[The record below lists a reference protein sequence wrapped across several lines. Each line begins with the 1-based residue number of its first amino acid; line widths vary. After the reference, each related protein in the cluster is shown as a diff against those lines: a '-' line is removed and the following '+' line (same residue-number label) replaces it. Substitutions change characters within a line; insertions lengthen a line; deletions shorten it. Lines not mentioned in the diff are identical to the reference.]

1 MPAVPHSIQPTLRS
15 AVVLLLVF
23 AVGTLGYR
31 LLGGSDHSWIDAL
44 YMTTITLTTVGYG
57 EAIPVAGRP
66 AAQAFTVL
74 LLLTGAGTF
83 VYFFSSLMAFL
94 VEGTVQQL
102 FWRRKMERWI
112 GRLEHHHIVCGGG
125 HSGAVVVQ
133 ELLETGRPF
142 VVIEQDE
149 ARIEDLRAR
158 LGEEFPRVVGDATE
172 DGVLTAAGVER
183 ARSLVSCIASDK
195 DNVLVVFTARILN
208 PGLRIVA
215 RSVDLA
221 YESKLRR
228 AGADAVVSPERIG
241 GLRLVSETVRPTVVS
256 FLDVMLRDAQQVWR
270 VEEVVVGA
278 GSSIEDTTVADVRAR
293 GIGDLLLMAIRGR
306 DGEWVFNPPGAQ
318 RLAAG
323 TAMVFLGSPDARELL
338 ERATHGVPDRATREV
353 LEGAT

>member
-1 MPAVPHSIQPTLRS
+1 MPAPTHSLQPTLRS
-15 AVVLLLVF
+15 AVLLLLVF
-23 AVGTLGYR
+23 VVGTLGYWI
-31 LLGGSDHSWIDAL
+31 LEGADHSWIDAL

-57 EAIPVAGRP
+57 EAIPIVGRP
-66 AAQAFTVL
+66 GAQAFTVL
-74 LLLTGAGTF
+74 LLLFGAGTF

-125 HSGAVVVQ
+125 HSGAVVAQ
-133 ELLETGRPF
+133 EFLATGRPF
-142 VVIEQDE
+142 VVIERDE
-149 ARIEDLRAR
+149 AQIEDLRTR

-172 DGVLTAAGVER
+172 DGVLAEAGIER

-208 PGLRIVA
+208 PALRIVA

-241 GLRLVSETVRPTVVS
+241 GLRLVSETVRPTAVS
-256 FLDVMLRDAQQVWR
+256 FLDLMLRDARHAWR
-270 VEEVVVGA
+270 VEEVVVGE
-278 GSSIEDTTVADVRAR
+278 GSDVENTTVADVRAR
-293 GIGDLLLMAIRGR
+293 GIHDLLVMAICGR
-306 DGEWVFNPPGAQ
+306 DGQWVFNPAEAEP
-318 RLAAG
+318 LPAG
-323 TAMVFLGSPDARELL
+323 TGVVFLGSPDAREAL
-338 ERATHGVPDRATREV
+338 ERATREASAPVP
-353 LEGAT
+353 

>member
-1 MPAVPHSIQPTLRS
+1 MAAPARSIQPTLRS
-15 AVVLLLVF
+15 AVMLLLVF
-23 AVGTLGYR
+23 AVGTVGYWV
-31 LLGGSDHSWIDAL
+31 LGGADHSWIDAL

-57 EAIPVAGRP
+57 EAIPIVGRP
-66 AAQAFTVL
+66 GAEAFTVL
-74 LLLTGAGTF
+74 LLLFGAGTF
-83 VYFFSSLMAFL
+83 VYFFSTFMTFL

-125 HSGAVVVQ
+125 HSGAVVAQ

-142 VVIEQDE
+142 VVIERDE

-172 DGVLTAAGVER
+172 DGVLAQAGVER
-183 ARSLVSCIASDK
+183 ARSLVSCIAGDK
-195 DNVLVVFTARILN
+195 DNVLVVFTARMLN
-208 PGLRIVA
+208 PALRIVA

-256 FLDVMLRDAQQVWR
+256 FLDLMLRDAQQAWR
-270 VEEVVVGA
+270 VEEVVVAA
-278 GSSIEDTTVADVRAR
+278 GSSVEDTTVADVRAR
-293 GIGDLLLMAIRGR
+293 GIRDLLLMAIRGR
-306 DGEWVFNPPGAQ
+306 DGEWVFNPAEAQ
-318 RLAAG
+318 PLPAG
-323 TAMVFLGSPDARELL
+323 TGVVFLGSPDAREAL
-338 ERATHGVPDRATREV
+338 EQATRE
-353 LEGAT
+353 GASGP